1 MTTNIYLAQLLGAE
15 RQQDLLA
22 AAAAHRRAVVA
33 RGPRPSWRD
42 RLFHH
47 EPDPRPAPPS
57 VTGETWI
64 AA

>member
-15 RQQDLLA
+15 RQQDLLEA
-22 AAAAHRRAVVA
+22 AAARRRAVAA

-47 EPDPRPAPPS
+47 EPDTRPASPT
-57 VTGETWI
+57 VTGDTWI

>member
-22 AAAAHRRAVVA
+22 AAEARRRVLAA
-33 RGPRPSWRD
+33 RGPRQSWRD

-47 EPDPRPAPPS
+47 EPDTRPAPR
-57 VTGETWI
+57 VTGDTCI